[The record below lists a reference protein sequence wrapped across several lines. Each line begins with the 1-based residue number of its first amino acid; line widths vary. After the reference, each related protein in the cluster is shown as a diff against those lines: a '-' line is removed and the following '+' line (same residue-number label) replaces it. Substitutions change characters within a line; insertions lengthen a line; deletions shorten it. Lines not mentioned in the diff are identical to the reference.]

1 MTTEPKVADLPGKL
15 RARAARLHGQTAGAD
30 LVADELEE
38 CAKDIEA
45 ALSRQDAQPEDW
57 GPSHKQPWH
66 EAEDAQPEQQ
76 GAVDV
81 DGLARIIREVD
92 SAHSLGASALAEA
105 ILSRV
110 PSIAARQ
117 PVGQEPVMWRY
128 FSPHANCYWTRDV
141 KPTSETSQDG
151 TQWEP
156 LYAAPPAQVDLEQFR
171 TPVEVWQSGT
181 LAHLRELGAKDHTQ
195 IIGTWK
201 VALKANLDEANRLLA
216 LIDQQA
222 GKVGG

>member
-92 SAHSLGASALAEA
+92 GAHSLGASALAEA

-117 PVGQEPVMWRY
+117 PVGQEPVCSI
-128 FSPHANCYWTRDV
+128 SPYDLGKLQKHEIARV
-141 KPTSETSQDG
+141 HPPGQG
-151 TQWEP
+151 VP
-156 LYAAPPAQVDLEQFR
+156 LYTAPPAQVDLAQFR
-171 TPVEVWQSGT
+171 ESVIAEYDGAAAIVSEFPDFSGVEERT
-181 LAHLRELGAKDHTQ
+181 REERLAIPRAKRD
-195 IIGTWK
+195 
-201 VALKANLDEANRLLA
+201 RLLA
-216 LIDQQA
+216 IIDQQA
-222 GKVGG
+222 GGAK